1 MWTIHNL
8 LITPQECEMH
18 CLHHVMELKEKEL
31 SEMKTLLL
39 LKQLPSPKRQRRFV
53 CISIVIVKWG
63 GGREEWWQWVDNFLK
78 TFMPIHVIFQR
89 NN

>member
-1 MWTIHNL
+1 
-8 LITPQECEMH
+8 MH

-63 GGREEWWQWVDNFLK
+63 GEGRRVVAVGRQFFENIYADL
-78 TFMPIHVIFQR
+78 
-89 NN
+89 